1 MANIRVRVGQR
12 KGVKVVSSN
21 KAGAFSIASGTDVN
35 SDARADN
42 TVLMFDSATGNYI
55 HVSPADIADLVDGV
69 DDDEID
75 FGEW

>member
-12 KGVKVVSSN
+12 QGVKVAASN
-21 KAGAFSIASGTDVN
+21 KAGAFSIASSTDVN

-42 TVLMFDSATGNYI
+42 TILMFDSATGKYI
-55 HVSPADIADLVDGV
+55 HVTPADVVDLVDGV
-69 DDDEID
+69 EDDEVD

>member
-12 KGVKVVSSN
+12 QGVKVAASN
-21 KAGAFSIASGTDVN
+21 KAGAFSIAASTDVN

-42 TVLMFDSATGNYI
+42 TILMFDSTTGKYI
-55 HVSPADIADLVDGV
+55 HVTPADVVDLVDGV
-69 DDDEID
+69 EDDEVD

>member
-12 KGVKVVSSN
+12 QGVKVVASN
-21 KAGAFSIASGTDVN
+21 KAGAFSIASGTDVD
-35 SDARADN
+35 STSRANN
-42 TVLMFDSATGNYI
+42 TLLMFDSTSGNYI
-55 HVSPADIADLVDGV
+55 HVTPADIADLVDGV

>member
-12 KGVKVVSSN
+12 QGVKVAASN
-21 KAGAFSIASGTDVN
+21 KAGAFSIASGSDVN
-35 SDARADN
+35 SDARADH
-42 TVLMFDSATGNYI
+42 TVLMFDSTTGKYI
-55 HVSPADIADLVDGV
+55 HVTPADLADLVDGV